1 LREFYRFV
9 KNKIMTE
16 SEIKIYQ
23 TDDGQTNID
32 VKFENETVWLS
43 QKQIAQLFD
52 KDSDTIGFHLKN
64 IYQSGELEEFAT
76 TEESSVVQNEG
87 KRQVQRKIKLYNL
100 DAIISVG
107 YRVNSKRG
115 IQFRIWASR
124 IIKEYL
130 LTGYIIDNK
139 RLVQQNNQ
147 LKELQNSVKI
157 LGDSMKFKTLSK
169 DESVGLLKIISDYA
183 YALDIL
189 DQYDYQSLEIKDT
202 SGKETYQLTYTEAIN
217 QIITAKKAHGNS
229 DLFGHEK
236 DDSFKSSIS
245 TIYQTFGG
253 EDLYP
258 SIEEKAANL
267 LYFITKNHSF
277 SDGNKR
283 IAAFLFIY
291 FLEKNG
297 ILYDSFGNKRI
308 ADNTLVALT
317 LMIAVSKPDE
327 KDTMV
332 KVIVNLINRNN

>member
-1 LREFYRFV
+1 
-9 KNKIMTE
+9 MTE

-23 TDDGQTNID
+23 TDDGQTTID
-32 VKFENETVWLS
+32 VRFENETVWLT
-43 QKQIAQLFD
+43 QKQMSQLFD
-52 KDSDTIGFHLKN
+52 KDSDTIGLHLKN

-76 TEESSVVQNEG
+76 TEDSSVVQKEG
-87 KRQVQRKIKLYNL
+87 NRQVQRKIKIYNL

-130 LTGYIIDNK
+130 LTGFVIDNK
-139 RLVQQNNQ
+139 RLIQQNNQ

-157 LGDSMKFKTLSK
+157 LGDSLKFKTLTN

-189 DQYDYQSLEIKDT
+189 DQYDYQRLEIKDT
-202 SGKETYQLTYTEAIN
+202 SGKETYRLTYEEAMN

-245 TIYQTFGG
+245 TIYQTFDG

-297 ILYDSFGNKRI
+297 ILYDRIGNKRI
-308 ADNTLVALT
+308 GDNTLVALT

-332 KVIVNLINRNN
+332 KVIVNLINKNN

>member
-1 LREFYRFV
+1 
-9 KNKIMTE
+9 MTD

-23 TDDGQTNID
+23 TDDGQTKID
-32 VKFENETVWLS
+32 VKFDNETVWLT
-43 QKQIAQLFD
+43 QKQMSQLFD
-52 KDSDTIGFHLKN
+52 KDSDTIGLHLKN
-64 IYQSGELEEFAT
+64 IYQSGELEEYAT
-76 TEESSVVQNEG
+76 TEDSSVVQQEG
-87 KRQVQRKIKLYNL
+87 IRQVQRKIKLYNL

-124 IIKEYL
+124 IIKEFL
-130 LTGYIIDNK
+130 LKGFVIDNN
-139 RLVQQNNQ
+139 RLIQQNNQ
-147 LKELQNSVKI
+147 LKELQASVKI
-157 LGDSMKFKTLSK
+157 LGDSLKFKTLTN
-169 DESVGLLKIISDYA
+169 DESIGLLKIISQYA

-189 DQYDYQSLEIKDT
+189 DQYDYQSLEITNT
-202 SGKETYQLTYTEAIN
+202 SGKEIYQLTYDEAMT
-217 QIITAKKAHGNS
+217 QIRLAKRIHGNS

-236 DDSFKSSIS
+236 DESFKSSVS
-245 TIYQTFGG
+245 TIYQTFDGQ
-253 EDLYP
+253 DLYP

-283 IAAFLFIY
+283 IAAFLFLY

-297 ILYDSFGNKRI
+297 ILFDRKGNKRI

-317 LMIAVSKPDE
+317 LMIAVSRPDE
-327 KDTMV
+327 KDTMI